1 MARTL
6 ADVENEIERWIAR
19 SRVTFENGYL
29 DPNDQA
35 WMLKF
40 FPPQHLA
47 GFMRRPELV
56 ISTTPGFTWGD
67 GVYVVPLQHVYS
79 AMIYGRVGVMG
90 WIDNADL
97 TRVYDAADPAG
108 VSLYQEWI
116 QFKPGL
122 FTLLT
127 TTVHSQFAN
136 RRLRNA
142 FRQRFKLDLVFFRPD
157 EFNRAY
163 VQPMRDRWCVVADFA
178 RGTALPAGT
187 VGFSTKIRDCELVA
201 IGTEEFVVDRN
212 GFVRQ
217 DLIGPQVSPP
227 AVVRSAA
234 GRPSL
239 TTQTDLMNRYQSN
252 RTRGSNPPTFVVPKP

>member
-1 MARTL
+1 MPRTL
-6 ADVENEIERWIAR
+6 ADIETEIDLWIAQ
-19 SRVTFENGYL
+19 SGVTFENEYL
-29 DPNDQA
+29 DPSGKA

-40 FPPQHLA
+40 FPPQYLA

-56 ISTTPGFTWGD
+56 ISATPGFTWGD

-90 WIDNADL
+90 WIGKAEL

-108 VSLYQEWI
+108 VALYQEWI

-142 FRQRFKLDLVFFRPD
+142 FRRRFKLDLVFFRPD

-178 RGTALPAGT
+178 GGTALPAGT
-187 VGFSTKIRDCELVA
+187 VGFSTRIRDCELVA
-201 IGTEEFVVDRN
+201 IGTEEFVVDRS

-227 AVVRSAA
+227 AAVRLAS
-234 GRPSL
+234 GRASL
-239 TTQTDLMNRYQSN
+239 TTLLMNTYQAN
-252 RTRGSNPPTFVVPKP
+252 RTRGLNPPTFVVAKP

>member
-1 MARTL
+1 MPRTL
-6 ADVENEIERWIAR
+6 ADIEKEIDLWITQ
-19 SRVTFENGYL
+19 SGVTFGNEYL
-29 DPNDQA
+29 DPSGQA

-40 FPPQHLA
+40 FPPQYLA
-47 GFMRRPELV
+47 GFMRHPELV

-90 WIDNADL
+90 WIGKADL
-97 TRVYDAADPAG
+97 ARVYDAADPAG
-108 VSLYQEWI
+108 VLLYQEWI

-122 FTLLT
+122 FTILT

-142 FRQRFKLDLVFFRPD
+142 FRRRFNLDLVMFRPD

-163 VQPMRDRWCVVADFA
+163 VQPMQDRWCVVADFA
-178 RGTALPAGT
+178 VGTALPAGT
-187 VGFSTKIRDCELVA
+187 VGFSKKIRDCELVA
-201 IGTEEFVVDRN
+201 IGTEEFVVDRS

-227 AVVRSAA
+227 AAVRLAS
-234 GRPSL
+234 GRAPL
-239 TTQTDLMNRYQSN
+239 TALLMNTYQSN
-252 RTRGSNPPTFVVPKP
+252 RNRGSSAPTFVVAKP

>member
-6 ADVENEIERWIAR
+6 ADVDKDIEGWIKQSEQTFA
-19 SRVTFENGYL
+19 SRYV
-29 DPNDQA
+29 DPSGQA

-40 FPPQHLA
+40 FPPKYLA

-56 ISTTPGFTWGD
+56 ISATPGFTWGD

-90 WIDNADL
+90 WIGKTDL
-97 TRVYDAADPAG
+97 RRVYDAADPTG
-108 VSLYQEWI
+108 LSLYQEWI

-122 FTLLT
+122 FRLLT
-127 TTVHSQFAN
+127 TTVHSQSAN

-142 FRQRFKLDLVFFRPD
+142 FRRRFSLDLVFFRPD

-163 VQPMRDRWCVVADFA
+163 VQPMQDRWCVVSDFSA
-178 RGTALPAGT
+178 GAALVAGT
-187 VGFSTKIRDCELVA
+187 LGFSPQIRDCELVA
-201 IGTEEFVVDRN
+201 IGTEEFVVDSS

-217 DLIGPQVSPP
+217 DLIGPQVSSST
-227 AVVRSAA
+227 AVRLATA
-234 GRPSL
+234 RASL
-239 TTQTDLMNRYQSN
+239 TALLMSTYRTN
-252 RTRGSNPPTFVVPKP
+252 RTRGSNPPAFILAKP